1 MNQFPRIDKSQCRIL
16 YEKYDC
22 PWGGKETIYLV
33 PLDMLHLNA
42 DNGRI
47 ASWVSGHES
56 NPNVKH
62 LAEMTREEWNETLI
76 KFIQASSSK
85 DENDRTR
92 RSLFNDGQLKV
103 GAILSDGTVV
113 AGNRRCSILM
123 SLLHDTGDYE
133 KFGYFKCAIF
143 DVPDTEE
150 GRKQLKRLETRTQ
163 YGEDTP
169 VAYGPIEKLV
179 DIYTN
184 VIANGHPY
192 SPSEYQNFLGLKK
205 AQMDSLIIRAT
216 ILVDYLKYLGKPGNY
231 EIARVEKLDGP
242 INELAGLYKKVSEH
256 EWNRIKVVFYKM
268 LSDGQGKKGDRTR
281 IIRSQIRVYQDDR
294 NTFERALSV
303 HDDDL
308 LSGDA
313 SSLGVGGTA
322 KTTTPAQSIEDMFT
336 ESAMRIQINAA
347 RSKPITYVENAID
360 ALTKIDKTAVTIMD
374 ANQKTEFFRKLDIL
388 IYRAQLF
395 TKDKFE

>member
-1 MNQFPRIDKSQCRIL
+1 MKQFPQVDKAQCKVL
-16 YEKYDC
+16 YTDYDC
-22 PWGGKETIYLV
+22 PWGGKATIYSV
-33 PLDMLHLNA
+33 PLSMLHLNV

-56 NPNVKH
+56 NENVKH
-62 LAEMTREEWNETLI
+62 FADMTREEWNETLI

-92 RSLFNDGQLKV
+92 RSILNDGQLKV

-123 SLLHDTGDYE
+123 SLLNDTGDYE

-143 DVPDTEE
+143 DVPNTEE

-184 VIANGHPY
+184 VIAPGHPY

-205 AQMDSLIIRAT
+205 AQMDNLIIRAT
-216 ILVDYLKYLGKPGNY
+216 ILVDYLAYLGKPGNY
-231 EIARVEKLDGP
+231 EVARVEKLDGP
-242 INELAGLYKKVSEH
+242 INELANLFKRVSEQ
-256 EWNRIKVVFYKM
+256 EWNRIKSVFYQM

-281 IIRSQIRVYQDDR
+281 IIRNQIKVFHNDKE
-294 NTFERALSV
+294 TFERALAV
-303 HDDDL
+303 HDEDL
-308 LSGDA
+308 LSRDA
-313 SSLGVGGTA
+313 ASLGVA
-322 KTTTPAQSIEDMFT
+322 APSAPSSASQSIEDMIT
-336 ESAMRIQINAA
+336 KSAMKIQLNAA
-347 RSKPITYVENAID
+347 KNRPITYVTS
-360 ALTKIDKTAVTIMD
+360 ALDELNKLDKTGISIMSED
-374 ANQKTEFFRKLDIL
+374 QKKDFFRKLDIL
-388 IYRAQLF
+388 IKRAQLF